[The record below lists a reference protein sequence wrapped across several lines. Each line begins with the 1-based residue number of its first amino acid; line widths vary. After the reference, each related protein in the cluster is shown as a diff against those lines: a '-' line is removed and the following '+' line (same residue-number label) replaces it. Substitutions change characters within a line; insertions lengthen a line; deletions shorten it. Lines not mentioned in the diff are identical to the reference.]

1 MLHLSNT
8 KIILTSF
15 VVFFI
20 LILILSI
27 YGIKNS
33 YTGSVA
39 IANYQLNKIQD
50 IDIDIDIVIVGDS
63 TGGNGID
70 SNIFKNI
77 LGRNVVSL
85 SLGANFGYDG
95 TYYMAKEAIDRGAKT
110 VVIVHSVD
118 MLTREYE
125 LTLRHLMFLHEI
137 VLSNNIISN
146 FFGFL
151 KIILNKDFIF
161 ENLKAF
167 IKNDFPITLS
177 ILENIFNFHT
187 RPVVTAKDI
196 FNFDYIPQGEKI
208 NNKNITL
215 DLEVKSIKSKM
226 LPNLFK
232 LASYCKDKQVDC
244 LYFYGPVHNSFCE
257 KGGDYMLAS
266 SKAILST
273 GISFVSNDIY
283 CMESEEIGDGY
294 DHIHPN
300 YKHMSTKFYAEKVKN
315 FYKNK
320 SKGNFE

>member
-151 KIILNKDFIF
+151 KIILNKDS
-161 ENLKAF
+161 NK
-167 IKNDFPITLS
+167 
-177 ILENIFNFHT
+177 
-187 RPVVTAKDI
+187 VVI
-196 FNFDYIPQGEKI
+196 
-208 NNKNITL
+208 
-215 DLEVKSIKSKM
+215 
-226 LPNLFK
+226 
-232 LASYCKDKQVDC
+232 
-244 LYFYGPVHNSFCE
+244 
-257 KGGDYMLAS
+257 
-266 SKAILST
+266 
-273 GISFVSNDIY
+273 
-283 CMESEEIGDGY
+283 
-294 DHIHPN
+294 
-300 YKHMSTKFYAEKVKN
+300 
-315 FYKNK
+315 
-320 SKGNFE
+320 